1 MEIMKYFKMSY
12 NEIRHIKKYS
22 VQLKLFLEGT
32 V

>member
-1 MEIMKYFKMSY
+1 MEIMKYFNMNY

-22 VQLKLFLEGT
+22 MQLKLFLEET